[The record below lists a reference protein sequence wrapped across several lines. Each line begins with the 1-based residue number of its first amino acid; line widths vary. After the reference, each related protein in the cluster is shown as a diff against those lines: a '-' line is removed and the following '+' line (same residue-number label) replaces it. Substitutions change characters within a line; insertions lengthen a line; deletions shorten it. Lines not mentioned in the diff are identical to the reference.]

1 MVDLHK
7 DLLELEKKNYL
18 NSIKDVDEKVLKKL
32 EEEFE
37 IKYAHEAVKIEGK
50 NVITLDEAYS
60 LKEVSNKSN
69 VSEREQ
75 KELLNHR
82 KAYRFVVEAVENK
95 VIMNEEFI
103 KDTHQLLLDDIMPG
117 GLYRQVNVGLKGQ
130 HQPPDYVKVYDR
142 MKKLIDELEF
152 TFKGTTIEKSAYV
165 ALTISKIHPFIDGN
179 GRVSRLMLNYY
190 LMSDGYLPISVGEK
204 DRDEYFL
211 ALDQFKL
218 EKRMTKM
225 VELIE
230 KLLLER
236 YAEVNQKLNEI

>member
-1 MVDLHK
+1 MHK
-7 DLLELEKKNYL
+7 ELLELEKKNF
-18 NSIKDVDEKVLKKL
+18 SILKKEIEPKVLKNL

-37 IKYAHEAVKIEGK
+37 VKYAHDAVHIEGK
-50 NVITLDEAYS
+50 NVITLKEAYS
-60 LKEVSNKSN
+60 LKEVTKESNI
-69 VSEREQ
+69 SEREQ

-82 KAYRFVVEAVENK
+82 KAFRFVVEAVKNK
-95 VIMNEEFI
+95 TIITEEFI
-103 KDTHQLLLDDIMPG
+103 KDAHQLLLGDIMPG

-152 TFKGTTIEKSAYV
+152 SFQGTAIQKSAYV

-179 GRVSRLMLNYY
+179 GRVSRLMLNYC
-190 LMSDGYLPISVGEK
+190 LMLDDYLPISINK
-204 DRDEYFL
+204 NNRQEYFE
-211 ALDQFKL
+211 ALDEFKL

-225 VELIE
+225 VKLIE

-236 YAEVNQKLNEI
+236 YNEINQKLNEI